1 MSSLEACWNQE
12 GASVVGLAGGRR
24 AASDAGGEGRGQP
37 VQEVEFLS
45 LNAAGIWGW
54 TVLACGAVLC
64 TAGLMEGRLTS
75 AH

>member
-1 MSSLEACWNQE
+1 M
-12 GASVVGLAGGRR
+12 VGLAGGRR

-54 TVLACGAVLC
+54 TVPSGISCPGYRV
-64 TAGLMEGRLTS
+64 
-75 AH
+75 

>member
-1 MSSLEACWNQE
+1 M
-12 GASVVGLAGGRR
+12 VGLAGGRR

-64 TAGLMEGRLTS
+64 AFSMIQRML
-75 AH
+75 AI